1 MYREAQALMRD
12 KLISKALSQLQ
23 EGMAAEHVLQ
33 EFGYKLT
40 NQMMHGPTK
49 ALAQAAQLQDNRT
62 LELLTDALNVNLDK

>member
-1 MYREAQALMRD
+1 
-12 KLISKALSQLQ
+12 
-23 EGMAAEHVLQ
+23 MAAEQVLQ

-62 LELLTDALNVNLDK
+62 LELLTDALNVNLDKS